1 MATIIPNS
9 FSESTA
15 RTIREIEKSNDE
27 LEHDR
32 ERIAEAEQDARQA
45 EADYAKWQAMFPR
58 IPRNEK

>member
-1 MATIIPNS
+1 MATVIPSS

-27 LEHDR
+27 LERDR

-45 EADYAKWQAMFPR
+45 EEDYARWQPTR
-58 IPRNEK
+58 IPRNEE